1 MVGGVFFANDLI
13 FLDRG
18 QASGMDKPYF
28 KYTNGRVD
36 FSEVYFA
43 SATSP
48 DFLRSRTESRGEV
61 FCCTSDFW
69 RNVGGHVGSAY
80 SSLPDVGAVLSELK
94 RQNAQT
100 KSGLYRYAL
109 DDHPDFYVAPEKQEL
124 AW

>member
-1 MVGGVFFANDLI
+1 
-13 FLDRG
+13 
-18 QASGMDKPYF
+18 MDKPYF
-28 KYTNGRVD
+28 KYTDGRVD